1 MYTNKTL
8 TTDLQILKTK
18 NMKFLSNYPA
28 EVLLLIF
35 LIITFIQS
43 GIDKLLDWNGNI
55 SFIKEHFKNS
65 PLKNTVP
72 LLLGIILIV
81 EIIAGVLMSI
91 GVYELY
97 TSEAKEIALLGVE
110 LSAIAL
116 IFLLIGQRLAKD
128 YAGAMSLGV
137 YFIIT
142 VGGVFL
148 LNS

>member
-1 MYTNKTL
+1 
-8 TTDLQILKTK
+8 
-18 NMKFLSNYPA
+18 MKFLSNYPA

-35 LIITFIQS
+35 LIVTFIQS
-43 GIDKLLDWNGNI
+43 GIDKLLDWNGNV

-65 PLKNTVP
+65 PLKSTVP
-72 LLLGIILIV
+72 LLLGIVLII
-81 EIIAGVLMSI
+81 EIIAGILMSI

-97 TSEAKEIALLGVE
+97 TSESKEIALLGVE

-142 VGGVFL
+142 IGGVFL

>member
-1 MYTNKTL
+1 
-8 TTDLQILKTK
+8 
-18 NMKFLSNYPA
+18 MKFLSNYPA

-72 LLLGIILIV
+72 LLLGIVLIV
-81 EIIAGVLMSI
+81 EIVAGVLMSI

-148 LNS
+148 LNN

>member
-1 MYTNKTL
+1 
-8 TTDLQILKTK
+8 
-18 NMKFLSNYPA
+18 MKFLSNYPA
-28 EVLLLIF
+28 EVLLLFF

-43 GIDKLLDWNGNI
+43 GIDKLLDWKGNV

-72 LLLGIILIV
+72 LLLGIVLIV
-81 EIIAGVLMSI
+81 EIVAGVLMSI
-91 GVYELY
+91 GIYELY

-142 VGGVFL
+142 VGGVFF

>member
-1 MYTNKTL
+1 
-8 TTDLQILKTK
+8 
-18 NMKFLSNYPA
+18 
-28 EVLLLIF
+28 
-35 LIITFIQS
+35 
-43 GIDKLLDWNGNI
+43 
-55 SFIKEHFKNS
+55 
-65 PLKNTVP
+65 LKNTVP
-72 LLLGIILIV
+72 LLLGIVLIV
-81 EIIAGVLMSI
+81 EIVAGVLMSI

>member
-1 MYTNKTL
+1 
-8 TTDLQILKTK
+8 
-18 NMKFLSNYPA
+18 MKFLSNYPA

-43 GIDKLLDWNGNI
+43 GIDKLLDWKGNV

-65 PLKNTVP
+65 PLKNAVP

-81 EIIAGVLMSI
+81 EIVAGILMSI

>member
-1 MYTNKTL
+1 
-8 TTDLQILKTK
+8 
-18 NMKFLSNYPA
+18 MKFLSNYPA

-72 LLLGIILIV
+72 LLLGIVLIV
-81 EIIAGVLMSI
+81 EIVAGVLMSI

-142 VGGVFL
+142 IGGVFL